1 MDVRITRVRVTDDP
15 HHRNTTIPAPA
26 LHTVEDRGPPAQWHG
41 RCVCYIIFVE
51 EMLVDHVSEFIT
63 AVQDAIG
70 RADAYGFAI
79 VNGGCASEAL
89 DELMVIASMAGLGS
103 VQTGLSLLLIMAG
116 LVGDRAGWRLAGCA
130 GLAAFAL
137 SGLAAQGAKMVWS
150 RPRPL
155 LQLYE
160 VRFVDGPLFAN
171 SFPSGHAMTSFAVMV
186 ACSVFVP
193 RLRYP
198 LIGVAAACA
207 VSRVYLG
214 VHFPLDVIFGSFAG
228 VLIGTASAR
237 LVRAG
242 FARQS

>member
-1 MDVRITRVRVTDDP
+1 MIE
-15 HHRNTTIPAPA
+15 HLSA
-26 LHTVEDRGPPAQWHG
+26 L
-41 RCVCYIIFVE
+41 
-51 EMLVDHVSEFIT
+51 IT

-70 RADAYGFAI
+70 RADACGFAVI
-79 VNGGCASEAL
+79 NGACASEAL
-89 DELMVIASMAGLGS
+89 DGAMVLATMAGVGL
-103 VQTGLSLLLIMAG
+103 VQTGVSLLFVLVGLI
-116 LVGDRAGWRLAGCA
+116 GDRAGWRQAGYA

-137 SGLAAQGAKMVWS
+137 SGLAVQAAKMVWS

-155 LQLYE
+155 LQLYD

-186 ACSVFVP
+186 ACSMFVP

-198 LIGVAAACA
+198 LIGAAAACA

-214 VHFPLDVIFGSFAG
+214 VHFPLDVVFGSFVG
-228 VLIGTASAR
+228 VLIGSASAR

-242 FARQS
+242 FQRQS